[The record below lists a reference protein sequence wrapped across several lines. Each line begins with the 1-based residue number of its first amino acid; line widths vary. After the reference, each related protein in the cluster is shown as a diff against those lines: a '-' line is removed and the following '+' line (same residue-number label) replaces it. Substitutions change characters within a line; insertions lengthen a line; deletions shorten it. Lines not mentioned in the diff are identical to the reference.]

1 MKLVK
6 HIAITVI
13 SIILILGIPFINT
26 DYFKSLISDD
36 PDAVS
41 SSSIVIDKPSGDYVV
56 LINLDKHT
64 DEENL
69 GLWHDFFEGK
79 DVSYIFEDINCTV
92 ASNDAN
98 GLTMAQNFQTRLPEN
113 QMTLRTEDGVLML
126 SKAEFGKFDVIV
138 MSQEIADFYTAD
150 TLFEKQNI
158 DVINVSGE

>member
-13 SIILILGIPFINT
+13 SIIVILGIPFINT

-126 SKAEFGKFDVIV
+126 SKAEFGKFDIIV